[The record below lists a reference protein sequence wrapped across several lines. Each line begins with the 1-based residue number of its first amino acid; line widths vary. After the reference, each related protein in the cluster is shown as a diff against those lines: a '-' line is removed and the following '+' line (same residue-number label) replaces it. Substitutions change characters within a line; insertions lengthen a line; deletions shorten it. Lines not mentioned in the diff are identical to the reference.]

1 LPIPSPSQSQFTT
14 ERKIALALFI
24 ALLAIAALGVAAV
37 YNARNYLEAAAK
49 VEIGQLKIE
58 SLANYLEAMQNS
70 ETGQLGYVMTGKAQY
85 LEPYERATQV
95 VSTRL
100 GVVLGLFKDDS
111 KAQPDMKTLV
121 ELTSRKL
128 NEIKLSI
135 TTRESQG
142 FEAARDIVASDVGKN
157 SMDEI
162 RVVVIALQA
171 LERGALGQ
179 IGAAGEYRL
188 MRGTQIGVLFSI
200 LAMLMLVVAAV
211 VITRDVRI
219 RRSLEKQLH
228 DLASRDPLTDLP
240 NRRTLLDLFNYS
252 LALARRNKRQLAVM
266 YLDLDGFKALNDRW
280 GHAAG
285 DRILCEAAKL
295 LKETARES
303 DTVARLG
310 GDEFAILIP
319 DVSVAGEAAMLASRL
334 LEALRPVHAAM
345 AQDTTLGASI
355 GIAMFPEDGA
365 TAEGLLHSADQ
376 ALYRAKQ
383 AGKHRYQFF
392 NEFVA
397 TNSAAAPKLREDLE
411 HALERN
417 EMHLVFQPIVELD
430 TGRIVSA
437 EALLRWQHSTLGDV
451 SPDEFIPIAE
461 ASGLIVSLG
470 AWVLT
475 QACKQLKQW
484 HVEGFGDLRVAVNI
498 AAEQWRTRE
507 LPRLV
512 QDTLMA
518 HQLPPRALE
527 LEITERGLTLE
538 PTTDELKSLKG
549 SGVRLTL
556 DDFGTGYS
564 SLNYLKRYPIDH
576 IKIDSTFVKGL
587 PDDPTDSAVAGAM
600 IAMGKRLGFGLI
612 AEGVETAEQR
622 EFLLKQG
629 CEFGQGFY
637 FSKAITAQEI
647 SKLLKSKSILPEQR
661 NL

>member
-1 LPIPSPSQSQFTT
+1 M
-14 ERKIALALFI
+14 
-24 ALLAIAALGVAAV
+24 
-37 YNARNYLEAAAK
+37 Y
-49 VEIGQLKIE
+49 
-58 SLANYLEAMQNS
+58 
-70 ETGQLGYVMTGKAQY
+70 
-85 LEPYERATQV
+85 
-95 VSTRL
+95 STR
-100 GVVLGLFKDDS
+100 
-111 KAQPDMKTLV
+111 
-121 ELTSRKL
+121 
-128 NEIKLSI
+128 N
-135 TTRESQG
+135 
-142 FEAARDIVASDVGKN
+142 
-157 SMDEI
+157 
-162 RVVVIALQA
+162 
-171 LERGALGQ
+171 
-179 IGAAGEYRL
+179 
-188 MRGTQIGVLFSI
+188 GVLFSI
-200 LAMLMLVVAAV
+200 LAMLMLVIAAV

-228 DLASRDPLTDLP
+228 DLAGRDPLTDLP

-285 DRILCEAAKL
+285 DRILCEVAKL

-383 AGKHRYQFF
+383 SGKHRYQFF
-392 NEFVA
+392 NDFVA
-397 TNSAAAPKLREDLE
+397 TSSAVTPRLREDLE

-437 EALLRWQHSTLGDV
+437 EALLRWQHATLGDV

-484 HVEGFGDLRVAVNI
+484 HAEGFSELRVAVNI

-512 QDTLMA
+512 QDTLMM

-564 SLNYLKRYPIDH
+564 SLNYLKRYPIDY

-600 IAMGKRLGFGLI
+600 ITMGKRLGFGLI

-647 SKLLKSKSILPEQR
+647 SKLLMSKSILPEQR